1 VDVVLVSAVA
11 CDKKVDLQNWISH
24 GVEDFTL
31 LESTAGEKLMF
42 RLDSYTPPRL
52 LSQIGA

>member
-1 VDVVLVSAVA
+1 VDVVLVSTVA

-24 GVEDFTL
+24 GVEDFTS

-42 RLDSYTPPRL
+42 RLDSYTPPHL